1 MTDGQERHVPPK
13 AFDLLMALIEARPK
27 VLRKAALLARV
38 WPDTFVSEANLAVLV
53 GDIRAALGDSACDPR
68 FIRTHHGVGYSF
80 IGQVDEVSPSVA
92 GPRSG
97 ATWVLQVGARRIL
110 VSDGVLRV
118 GRDPRCDVV
127 LQHRSVSRFHA
138 RLRVTAAGL
147 TVHDESSKNGTFVDG
162 VAATDPLDVSSGQHI
177 VFGSVR
183 ARAILER
190 PETSTLTT
198 SRTGAVTRNRT
209 TL

>member
-1 MTDGQERHVPPK
+1 LNGVRLRAGSCEIDSDRRTIVTDGQERHVPK

-38 WPDTFVSEANLAVLV
+38 WP
-53 GDIRAALGDSACDPR
+53 
-68 FIRTHHGVGYSF
+68 
-80 IGQVDEVSPSVA
+80 
-92 GPRSG
+92 
-97 ATWVLQVGARRIL
+97 
-110 VSDGVLRV
+110 
-118 GRDPRCDVV
+118 
-127 LQHRSVSRFHA
+127 
-138 RLRVTAAGL
+138 
-147 TVHDESSKNGTFVDG
+147 GTFVDG